1 MKDELVALIRQRT
14 GLDETM
20 AAQVAD
26 VVFEFLKARLPEP
39 IAGMLESNADL
50 SQLNQQGGLL
60 GNLGGLF
67 GKRE

>member
-1 MKDELVALIRQRT
+1 MKDELVALIRERT

-20 AAQVAD
+20 ATQVGD

-39 IAGMLESNADL
+39 IAGMLDSNVDL
-50 SQLNQQGGLL
+50 SQLNQAGGML

-67 GKRE
+67 GKRD

>member
-1 MKDELVALIRQRT
+1 MVLIRERT
-14 GLDETM
+14 GLDDAM
-20 AAQVAD
+20 ATQVAD

-39 IAGMLESNADL
+39 IAGMLDSNVDL
-50 SQLNQQGGLL
+50 TQLNQAGGLV